1 MNPLAYAYARQES
14 TIHNGRFAFDTTSG
28 YTTERRQCKG
38 ATVDASNRAELV
50 ERYGGGYQ
58 AIIDALEDMRDDE
71 WDARPFPDEWTV
83 REIVHHLADSEMT
96 SAIRLRMMIAED
108 EPSLPGYDQEL
119 FARKLYY
126 GDRPLDAS
134 LLAFQAARASTS
146 SILPLMSG
154 DQWSRTAN
162 HSEQGRI
169 TVDDW
174 LEYYANHAHDHADQI
189 RRTRAAAR
197 L

>member
-1 MNPLAYAYARQES
+1 M
-14 TIHNGRFAFDTTSG
+14 
-28 YTTERRQCKG
+28 
-38 ATVDASNRAELV
+38 DASNRPELV
-50 ERYGGGYQ
+50 ERYGCGYQ
-58 AIIDALEDMRDDE
+58 AIIDALEGMRDDE
-71 WDARPFPDEWTV
+71 WDDRPFLDEWTV

-96 SAIRLRMMIAED
+96 SAIRLRMMIGAD
-108 EPSLPGYDQEL
+108 EPELLGYDQDL

-126 GDRPLDAS
+126 GDRPVDAS

-146 SILPLMSG
+146 SIPPLMTS

-174 LEYYANHAHDHADQI
+174 LEYYAHHAHDHAEQI